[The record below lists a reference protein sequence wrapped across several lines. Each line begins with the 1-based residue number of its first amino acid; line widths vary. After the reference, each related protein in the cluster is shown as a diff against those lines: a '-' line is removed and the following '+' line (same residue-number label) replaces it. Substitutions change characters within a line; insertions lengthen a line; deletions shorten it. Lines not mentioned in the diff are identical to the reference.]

1 MGELFYLIGKICGIA
16 GFFMLS
22 FLIFSGDTAR
32 FWNRFIGLDKIIK
45 FQRKFSYFVA
55 FFVICHPVFFMLSA
69 GTTKGFLIPN
79 FEFLSLAFGIM
90 SLYIFIGIMIASKL
104 YKMISYRAWQYIHI
118 VTYIL
123 FFFAIY
129 HTYLTGSD
137 TGLLTIS
144 YAITSWA
151 VFIGIIYRTQYKLRA
166 RKTSKFIVKDNK
178 METHD
183 SFTITVKGN
192 KDFIAGQFC
201 FLRLNKNKLHARH
214 PFTVSSMPGEDM
226 AFTIKLAGRFT
237 QTAKELK
244 PGDEILID
252 GPFGNFI
259 PKPEKDLVFIAGG
272 VGITPFMSIIKDHV
286 KKHMPQGHF
295 CFDKSKQVV
304 PQNITLIYGSRTE
317 DDIIFKKEFDTIN
330 TNWFKKVYLLSQVPE
345 DVILSRDSFKGYIN
359 KDVLHRH
366 VHDVKNSLY
375 YICGP
380 EVMKDNVKKLLKE
393 EGVNEGNVFVED
405 FFW

>member
-1 MGELFYLIGKICGIA
+1 MSEVFYLIGKICGIA

-69 GTTKGFLIPN
+69 GTTKGFLIPD
-79 FEFLSLAFGIM
+79 FSIIPLAMGIM
-90 SLYIFIGIMIASKL
+90 AFYIFIGIMIASKL
-104 YKMISYRAWQYIHI
+104 YKMISYRVWQYIHI
-118 VTYIL
+118 LTYVL
-123 FFFAIY
+123 FFFAMNHAYTI
-129 HTYLTGSD
+129 GSD
-137 TGLLTIS
+137 KDLL
-144 YAITSWA
+144 AIIYNITFYL
-151 VFIGIIYRTQYKLRA
+151 VLIGVIYRTQYKIRA
-166 RKTSKFIVKDNK
+166 RKNSKFKVKDIK
-178 METHD
+178 IETHD
-183 SFTITVKGN
+183 TFTITVNGSKN
-192 KDFIAGQFC
+192 FTAGQFF

-214 PFTVSSMPGEDM
+214 PFTVSSIPGEDM
-226 AFTIKLAGRFT
+226 SFTMKLAGRFT

-244 PGDEILID
+244 PGDTILID

-259 PKPEKDLVFIAGG
+259 PQKEKDLVFIAGG
-272 VGITPFMSIIKDHV
+272 VGITPFMSIIKDHIT
-286 KKHMPQGHF
+286 KNMPQGHF

-317 DDIIFKKEFDTIN
+317 ADIIFKKEIN
-330 TNWFKKVYLLSQVPE
+330 AIDKSWFKKVYLLSQADE
-345 DVILSRDSFKGYIN
+345 GIALSPDCENGYIC
-359 KDVLHRH
+359 KDVLHRY
-366 VHDVKNSLY
+366 VQDVKNSLY

-380 EVMKDNVKKLLKE
+380 EIMKDNAKKFLKD
-393 EGVNEGNVFVED
+393 EGVDGGNVFVED